1 VYSLERQLDSFV
13 ASLSPPARKRCG
25 PTCTCR
31 RCRSGSCACASCSSV
46 ETTPVRNPRAARGQ
60 TSPRAVGS
68 QLPGWRGWSA
78 PVRLSEIIAA
88 RDAGPASAQA
98 RALSAFLGPGSRVI
112 RITRFRS
119 DRDRALSIGMTRSQS
134 ILARM
139 VQQYGGRGGDPAV
152 NAAIRNLPQSRILV
166 QAANLVRQGMHPRRA
181 KLYENWL
188 QDRERPILYN
198 RNTTSFESS
207 DHSRHFV

>member
-1 VYSLERQLDSFV
+1 MYSLDRQLDAFV
-13 ASLSPPARKRCG
+13 ATLSPPARTRCG
-25 PTCTCR
+25 PACSCQ
-31 RCRSGSCACASCSSV
+31 RCRAGSCGCASCSSA
-46 ETTPVRNPRAARGQ
+46 ETAPIRNPRSARGQ

-78 PVRLSEIIAA
+78 PVRLSEIVAA
-88 RDAGPASAQA
+88 RDSGPASARA
-98 RALSAFLGPGSRVI
+98 RALSAFLARGSRVY
-112 RITRFRS
+112 RITRFGI

-134 ILARM
+134 ILARIL
-139 VQQYGGRGGDPAV
+139 QHYGGRGGDPEV

-166 QAANLVRQGMHPRRA
+166 QAANLTRQGMHPRRA

-198 RNTTSFESS
+198 RDTTSFESPDYS
-207 DHSRHFV
+207 GRFT